1 MTMQRV
7 LIVDDR
13 EENLYLLR
21 VLLEGNGY
29 EVSAAA
35 NGGEALDVARQKSPD
50 LIIADILMPVMDGFT
65 LCREWKKDVRLRS
78 IPFVFYTATYTDERD
93 RQFALSLGAERFVA
107 KPQEPDVFMEIVR
120 EVILEGGSPSAASAA
135 PESDASTSAEA
146 PSAAEPAYLQQ
157 YSEALVR
164 KLEAKMEQLER
175 VNRELEQD
183 IAARQKAEAEV
194 RRLNQTLE
202 HRVAART
209 AQLEA
214 ANEELTAFAYSVS
227 HDLRAPLRALDGFSR
242 ALLEDCA
249 DTLDEACQGHLEH
262 IRKATREM
270 SSLIDALLALSRVA
284 RAEVRHTEVNLSEAA
299 RRVAEELSAS
309 DLEREAE
316 WRIEPDVIVSADAV
330 LLQSVLENLL
340 GNAWKFT
347 SKHSRATIEVGTIDI
362 DGERVI
368 FVRDDGAGF
377 DMQYAAKMFGAF
389 QRLHSG
395 EEFGGTGIGLATV
408 KRIVDKHGG
417 RIWAEGEPE
426 QGATF
431 YFTLA

>member
-1 MTMQRV
+1 
-7 LIVDDR
+7 
-13 EENLYLLR
+13 
-21 VLLEGNGY
+21 
-29 EVSAAA
+29 
-35 NGGEALDVARQKSPD
+35 
-50 LIIADILMPVMDGFT
+50 
-65 LCREWKKDVRLRS
+65 
-78 IPFVFYTATYTDERD
+78 
-93 RQFALSLGAERFVA
+93 
-107 KPQEPDVFMEIVR
+107 
-120 EVILEGGSPSAASAA
+120 
-135 PESDASTSAEA
+135 
-146 PSAAEPAYLQQ
+146 
-157 YSEALVR
+157 
-164 KLEAKMEQLER
+164 
-175 VNRELEQD
+175 
-183 IAARQKAEAEV
+183 
-194 RRLNQTLE
+194 
-202 HRVAART
+202 
-209 AQLEA
+209 
-214 ANEELTAFAYSVS
+214 
-227 HDLRAPLRALDGFSR
+227 
-242 ALLEDCA
+242 
-249 DTLDEACQGHLEH
+249 
-262 IRKATREM
+262 
-270 SSLIDALLALSRVA
+270 VA